1 MPHQKIYFCLVA
13 TLCTLFLLSTVSW
26 AQEDS
31 EPIQQTTQLV
41 AYNCEYDSLNLSFSV
56 SLTVL
61 DSNKRPIRD
70 STYSIP
76 EGSNMVRGVNNYT
89 LSVFNA
95 DHQPLEGRSFENR
108 FSNRNPVR
116 LLILPDVTSTVPVEG
131 LKDPL
136 RNFIARLSPE
146 DELAVMPF
154 GSSYNISDIEFG
166 TNHDEVVEAQIES
179 LSPQQGDNDL
189 WGAVEDA
196 LLMFS
201 PSYNRRQ
208 ILIVLTDSRHSN
220 MDEAIDL
227 IDNDLLPMLAESDV
241 QVFFIGFRTT
251 DYPSLSE
258 ISRLAV
264 GGNGAYWYIDESLT
278 TVDQLEAALDNVL
291 LTDVINA
298 INADILLQVNTDEIP
313 SQVQEEFVSLVLE
326 LRDAEGNVV
335 ATDEVNCPYDSQEY
349 TITFENL
356 DNGQVIASTMDV
368 HITIDPAIPPDS
380 TVIFR
385 LDNSPIQPGEDSF
398 TVRLSPTEIMPG
410 SHSILAILF
419 RNGSEL
425 KRTDQVHFEV
435 HAPLTLTAEDSGD
448 DGTIQVTA
456 RLSNDIRLEL
466 YDEVIFQVEDNRGE
480 LERIG
485 SARFDDGVAT
495 FQWSS
500 TTYVE
505 QAGITEDEEVFIVA
519 YVEGLED
526 YAFTP
531 IAVSVTIRAIQ
542 PDLTIVALALI
553 VLLSIPLGVLNWMVH
568 RRIER
573 ASVDKLMRNAPDKL
587 PRHYADT
594 IIGKLTYND
603 DEVISLP
610 INRPISHISRAGDDR
625 HHNSWLIIPTE
636 RVPRDKKQGQATI
649 SRQGDATVIYSGGN
663 WYFAKLLA
671 TQQKYVVGKRRIN
684 RVKAIRIQLGTPIY
698 IEHIGTLVVV
708 KSNDA
713 QIMDTTAY
721 G

>member
-1 MPHQKIYFCLVA
+1 MPRRKIYFCLIA
-13 TLCTLFLLSTVSW
+13 TLCTLFLWSTVSW
-26 AQEDS
+26 AQEDG

-41 AYNCEYDSLNLSFSV
+41 AYNCEYDPLNLSFSV

-61 DSNKRPIRD
+61 DSNGRPIRD
-70 STYSIP
+70 NTYSIP

-95 DHQPLEGRSFENR
+95 DNQPLALRSFENR
-108 FSNRNPVR
+108 SNNRNPVR
-116 LLILPDVTSTVPVEG
+116 LLILPDVTSSVPVEG
-131 LKDPL
+131 LKDSL
-136 RNFIARLSPE
+136 RNFIARLNPE

-166 TNHDEVVEAQIES
+166 MNHDEVVEAQIEG

-196 LLMFS
+196 LLTFS

-241 QVFFIGFRTT
+241 QIFFVGFRTT
-251 DYPSLSE
+251 DHPSLGE

-264 GGNGAYWYIDESLT
+264 GGNGGYWYIDESLT
-278 TVDQLEAALDNVL
+278 TAEQLEDELEDVL

-298 INADILLQVNTDEIP
+298 INADLSLQVNANGIP
-313 SQVQEEFVSLVLE
+313 SQIEEEHVYLALVLT
-326 LRDAEGNVV
+326 DAEGNIV
-335 ATDEVNCPYDSQEY
+335 ATDEVYCPYDSQEY

-356 DNGQVIASTMDV
+356 DNGQIIDSTMDV
-368 HITIDPAIPPDS
+368 HITVDPAIPPDS

-385 LDNSPIQPGEDSF
+385 LDNSPIQPSGDSF
-398 TVRLSPTEIMPG
+398 TVRLSPTEIIPG
-410 SHSILAILF
+410 SHSLLAILF

-425 KRTDQVHFEV
+425 NRTEQVQFEV
-435 HAPLTLTAEDSGD
+435 HAPLTLTTENSSS
-448 DGTIQVTA
+448 DGTIQLTA
-456 RLSNDIRLEL
+456 RLSDDIRLEL
-466 YDEVIFQVEDNRGE
+466 HDEVIFQVEDNQGG

-505 QAGITEDEEVFIVA
+505 QASITEDEEVFIIA
-519 YVEGLED
+519 YVEGLEA
-526 YAFTP
+526 YVFTP
-531 IAVSVTIRAIQ
+531 IAVPVTIRAIQ
-542 PDLTIVALALI
+542 PDLTITALALS
-553 VLLSIPLGVLNWMVH
+553 VLVSVPLGVLNWMVH

-573 ASVDKLMRNAPDKL
+573 ASVEKLMRNAPDKL

-610 INRPISHISRAGDDR
+610 INRPISQISRAGDER

-649 SRQGDATVIYSGGN
+649 SRQGDAAVIYSGDK

-698 IEHIGTLVVV
+698 IEHVGTLVVV
-708 KSNDA
+708 KSSDA
-713 QIMDTTAY
+713 RIMDTTAY